1 MKVLVILTIILSSLL
16 FPTLAFAQTTTGTC
30 NSSSGFVEWQKC
42 LSGSKDGGGG
52 VTITEPVF
60 INNAYEKFYKESLTK
75 CNVTINSPIYL
86 INLPGGQQIENC
98 KSISS
103 TLVLNKFA
111 LDIFTILL
119 GVMFLIFSF
128 LIFRSRIMYITAGD
142 NEDQVKKSKK
152 IATAAFVGFLF
163 IFFGLIFGQIL
174 AASIGSSLFDIK
186 LFG

>member
-1 MKVLVILTIILSSLL
+1 MKVLVILTIIFSSLL
-16 FPTLAFAQTTTGTC
+16 FPISAFAQTTTGTC
-30 NSSSGFVEWQKC
+30 RNGTNGFVDWQKC
-42 LSGSKDGGGG
+42 LAGSTDGGGG
-52 VTITEPVF
+52 GTITQPVF
-60 INNAYEKFYKESLTK
+60 INNAYEKYYKETLSNCNAVINNPIFIDFVGQMNENK
-75 CNVTINSPIYL
+75 CVAF
-86 INLPGGQQIENC
+86 
-98 KSISS
+98 SS
-103 TLVLNKFA
+103 TMVLNKFA

-119 GVMFLIFSF
+119 GIMFLIFSF

-174 AASIGSSLFDIK
+174 AGSIGSSLFDIK

>member
-1 MKVLVILTIILSSLL
+1 MKVLVILTIIFSSLL
-16 FPTLAFAQTTTGTC
+16 FPISAFAQTTTGTC
-30 NSSSGFVEWQKC
+30 NSSTGFVDWQRC
-42 LSGSKDGGGG
+42 LAGSKDGGGG
-52 VTITEPVF
+52 GTIDAPVF
-60 INNAYEKFYKESLTK
+60 INNAYEKLYIDSYKT
-75 CNVTINSPIYL
+75 CYI
-86 INLPGGQQIENC
+86 GGSFTVQGQNAIQNC
-98 KSISS
+98 ASVI
-103 TLVLNKFA
+103 VLNKFA

-119 GVMFLIFSF
+119 GIMFLIFSF

-174 AASIGSSLFDIK
+174 AGSIGSSLFDIK